1 MPQNELV
8 SGGSIFSTWRWPA
21 GKEQFLIQYVP
32 KEEDGATNATN
43 AKNVLSFEGERVDA
57 ETMDSLY
64 KQIATRR

>member
-8 SGGSIFSTWRWPA
+8 SGGSIFSTWRLPA
-21 GKEQFLIQYVP
+21 GKEQCLIQYVP
-32 KEEDGATNATN
+32 NEEDGATNATN